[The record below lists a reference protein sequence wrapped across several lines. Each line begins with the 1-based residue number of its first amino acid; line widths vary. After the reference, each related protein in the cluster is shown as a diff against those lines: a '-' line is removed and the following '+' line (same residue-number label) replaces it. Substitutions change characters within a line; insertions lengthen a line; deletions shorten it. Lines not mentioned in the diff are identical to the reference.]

1 MVMLGSGSKREVQD
15 FMLTRY
21 ACYLIAQNGDPIG
34 GYRNSFSSVMSSILN
49 ITPSISA
56 CQDWW
61 KCP

>member
-1 MVMLGSGSKREVQD
+1 MIMLGSGTQRAVQD

-21 ACYLIAQNGDPIG
+21 ACYFIAQNGDPIG
-34 GYRNSFSSVMSSILN
+34 GYRNSFSSIMSSILN